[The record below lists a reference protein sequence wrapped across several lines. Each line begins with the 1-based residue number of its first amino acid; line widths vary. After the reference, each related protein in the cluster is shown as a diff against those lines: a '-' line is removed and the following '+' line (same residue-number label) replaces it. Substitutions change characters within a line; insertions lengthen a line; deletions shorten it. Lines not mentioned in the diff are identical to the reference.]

1 MLEVSH
7 ISKTFNAG
15 TVNEKKAI
23 QDLSL
28 TLADGE
34 FATIVGSNGAGKS
47 TLFNAIAGT
56 FFVDSGF
63 ITLDGVDLTFLPNHK
78 RSSRIGHLF
87 QDPLKGTAPHMT
99 IEENL
104 AVAYLRTSHKH
115 TLFGRVNRKDREFFR
130 EKLRALDMGLED
142 RMKTPVGLLSGG
154 QRQAL
159 TLLMATM
166 VTPQLLLLDEHTA
179 ALDPATAAKVLELS
193 DQIVR
198 ENSLTAMMITHNM
211 KDAIEHGS
219 RLIMMNEGKII
230 FDVEGEAK
238 KKLTKKDLMDK
249 FAEIAGM
256 QLESDEILLS

>member
-56 FFVDSGF
+56 FFVDSGL

-104 AVAYLRTSHKH
+104 AVAYLRTSSIRCSAAS
-115 TLFGRVNRKDREFFR
+115 TER
-130 EKLRALDMGLED
+130 
-142 RMKTPVGLLSGG
+142 
-154 QRQAL
+154 
-159 TLLMATM
+159 
-166 VTPQLLLLDEHTA
+166 TA
-179 ALDPATAAKVLELS
+179 SFSAKS
-193 DQIVR
+193 SAR
-198 ENSLTAMMITHNM
+198 WTWGWRT
-211 KDAIEHGS
+211 G
-219 RLIMMNEGKII
+219 
-230 FDVEGEAK
+230 
-238 KKLTKKDLMDK
+238 
-249 FAEIAGM
+249 
-256 QLESDEILLS
+256 